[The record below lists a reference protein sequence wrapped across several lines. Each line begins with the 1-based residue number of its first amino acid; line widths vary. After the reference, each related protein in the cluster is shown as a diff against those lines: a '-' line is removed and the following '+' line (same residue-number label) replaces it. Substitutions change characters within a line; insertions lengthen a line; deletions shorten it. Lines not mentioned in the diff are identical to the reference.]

1 MKTWP
6 FAGRRQELEHLV
18 RLARDPTAQGVLV
31 AGPAGVGK
39 SRLAGKVLESFRPGR
54 VALLPVTATK
64 AASGI
69 PNGALAD
76 LIPRDHPPHLVN
88 TLRWAGEEL
97 LKQARGRTLV
107 LAVDD
112 AHLLD
117 SHSAEVVAS
126 LVRGRQA
133 RLVATLRTG
142 EPAPDSM
149 TALWRDGH
157 VRRLDVDPFSEADLV
172 AVLAAALGG
181 PPDDATARR
190 LGEVTE
196 GNALFLQEVVTAAR
210 ASGALHPIQGV
221 WKLTGD
227 PPLAPR
233 LADLIHERIGA
244 LSPALKAVLEYT
256 AFAEPVGARTL
267 SALCSEEAV
276 LEAEERGL
284 IKVTVDRRREIA
296 RLGHPLYGEVAREH
310 CPELRRRRRHADLVA
325 AVEPTGLRR
334 VEDLVRVTVWR
345 LTAGLGAA
353 PEPLLA
359 ACRLAWAAHDY
370 PTAIRLGEA
379 AVEASTDTAPA
390 TGVDAAS
397 MSAANTDAM
406 AGTGVDATGGRMEPA
421 GTGIDAAAAIQLATV
436 LDYAQQP
443 DRARAVLDAVPP
455 PRDEPGRARLVQA
468 VASNLAWGMDRLGD
482 ALDLLATTEKSLR
495 DPALRLQLAT
505 RRLSLTA
512 SAARPADALHLSDTL
527 LSPATSAPPSET
539 TWHPLPPGTPTTAPR
554 PTSGPIEPVPLK
566 AVVTGMPFQEET
578 PLDEAATLPEEAALP
593 EAALPEAALPET
605 AAFHEATALS
615 EGAARGEAVALAE
628 RPGGIAAP
636 ERGARLGPV
645 LRAQVLN
652 SRALAL
658 CYSGRTREATDLVR
672 EALEDAPAWRDGIPA
687 LVSPL
692 HSTWAMCG
700 YFAGDLPLMDAAIAS
715 MRAELAG
722 RRGWS
727 RGEGSLALSRGH
739 AATLRGELGAALL
752 ILHSPANHETAV
764 TVGGCMGAYAAVQAL
779 RGDAPAARA
788 TLDAAL
794 DRNRATWTA
803 FTRWVALTRVWIAAA
818 AGDPEHA
825 ADLALS
831 VAAEC
836 REAGLS
842 AFESVAL
849 HDAVRLGAPH
859 SALPRLEELT
869 AVVDGSRVRLAA
881 RQARALAAEDPG
893 GLLDV
898 AGGFDTLGLRLHAAE
913 AAAQAASLLR
923 RTRGEKAARAAA
935 TEAWSLAGACQGVDT
950 PALRGLAAPNLTSR
964 ELQVAKLTAA
974 GLSHR
979 EIAERLGIAIR
990 TAMNHRNQA
999 YWKLG
1004 VNTPAELAKALTRH

>member
-39 SRLAGKVLESFRPGR
+39 SRLAGKILEAFRPGR
-54 VALLPVTATK
+54 VTLLPITATK

-149 TALWRDGH
+149 TGLWRDGH
-157 VRRLDVDPFSEADLV
+157 VRRLDVDPFSDADLV

-190 LGEVTE
+190 LGEITE

-210 ASGALHPIQGV
+210 AAGSLHPIQGV

-244 LSPALKAVLEYT
+244 LSPAMKAVLEYT

-284 IKVTVDRRREIA
+284 IKVAVDRRREIA

-379 AVEASTDTAPA
+379 AVEAGMDASTDAGTASVPTTASTPA
-390 TGVDAAS
+390 TARGA
-397 MSAANTDAM
+397 TE
-406 AGTGVDATGGRMEPA
+406 TATGNA
-421 GTGIDAAAAIQLATV
+421 AAAAIQLATV

-443 DRARAVLDAVPP
+443 DRARAVLDAVAP

-512 SAARPADALHLSDTL
+512 SAARPADALHLSDAL
-527 LSPATSAPPSET
+527 LSSGPPPPPSGPALPPAAKTAHGHPLTGPPAFSPPQPGAPTSAARPAEE
-539 TWHPLPPGTPTTAPR
+539 PGT
-554 PTSGPIEPVPLK
+554 GDPVPLK
-566 AVVTGMPFQEET
+566 AVVTGT
-578 PLDEAATLPEEAALP
+578 SGLPLPEDAPLPQAATLPEEAALP
-593 EAALPEAALPET
+593 D
-605 AAFHEATALS
+605 ATALPDTTTLPVATAS
-615 EGAARGEAVALAE
+615 PGEEPGPPQARGV
-628 RPGGIAAP
+628 
-636 ERGARLGPV
+636 RLGPV

-658 CYSGRTREATDLVR
+658 CYSGRTREAADLVR
-672 EALEDAPAWRDGIPA
+672 EVMDEAQSWRDGIPA

-700 YFAGDLPLMDAAIAS
+700 YFAGDLPLMDQAIAS

-722 RRGWS
+722 QRGWS

-788 TLDAAL
+788 TLRAAL

-818 AGDPEHA
+818 AGELDHA
-825 ADLALS
+825 AELALS
-831 VAAEC
+831 AAAEC

-859 SALPRLEELT
+859 SALPRLEEL
-869 AVVDGSRVRLAA
+869 ASVMDGSRVRLAA
-881 RQARALAAEDPG
+881 RQARALSADDPG

-898 AGGFDTLGLRLHAAE
+898 AAGFDTLGMRLHAAE

-1004 VNTPAELAKALTRH
+1004 VNSPAELAKALTRH

>member
-39 SRLAGKVLESFRPGR
+39 SRLAGKILEAFRPGR
-54 VALLPVTATK
+54 VTLLPITATK

-126 LVRGRQA
+126 LVRARQA

-149 TALWRDGH
+149 TGLWRDGH
-157 VRRLDVDPFSEADLV
+157 VRRLDVDPFSDADLV

-190 LGEVTE
+190 LGEITE

-210 ASGALHPIQGV
+210 AAGSLHPIQGV

-284 IKVTVDRRREIA
+284 IKVAVDRRREIA
-296 RLGHPLYGEVAREH
+296 RLGHPLYGEVARDH

-325 AVEPTGLRR
+325 AVEPMGLRR

-379 AVEASTDTAPA
+379 AVEASIDGGTALGTTETTTGDT
-390 TGVDAAS
+390 
-397 MSAANTDAM
+397 
-406 AGTGVDATGGRMEPA
+406 
-421 GTGIDAAAAIQLATV
+421 AAAIQLATV

-495 DPALRLQLAT
+495 DPALRLQLTT

-527 LSPATSAPPSET
+527 LTSGATPPPHR
-539 TWHPLPPGTPTTAPR
+539 HPLTGPPALSPPFTVRPVEEDPGT
-554 PTSGPIEPVPLK
+554 SDPVPLK
-566 AVVTGMPFQEET
+566 AIVTGT
-578 PLDEAATLPEEAALP
+578 SGLPLLEDAPLPQAATLPEEAALP
-593 EAALPEAALPET
+593 DAAASPG
-605 AAFHEATALS
+605 EAT
-615 EGAARGEAVALAE
+615 GQARGV
-628 RPGGIAAP
+628 
-636 ERGARLGPV
+636 RLGPV

-658 CYSGRTREATDLVR
+658 CYSGRTREAAELVR
-672 EALEDAPAWRDGIPA
+672 EALDEAQSWRDGIPA

-700 YFAGDLPLMDAAIAS
+700 YFAGDLPLMDQAIAS

-722 RRGWS
+722 QRGWS

-788 TLDAAL
+788 TLRAAL

-818 AGDPEHA
+818 AGELEHA
-825 ADLALS
+825 AELALS
-831 VAAEC
+831 AAAEC

-859 SALPRLEELT
+859 SALPRLEEL
-869 AVVDGSRVRLAA
+869 ASVIDGSRVRLAA
-881 RQARALAAEDPG
+881 RQARALAADDPN

-898 AGGFDTLGLRLHAAE
+898 AAGFDTLGMRLHAAE

-923 RTRGEKAARAAA
+923 HTKGEKAARAAA

-1004 VNTPAELAKALTRH
+1004 VNSPAELAKALTRH

>member
-39 SRLAGKVLESFRPGR
+39 SRLAGKILEAFRPGR
-54 VALLPVTATK
+54 VTLLPITATK

-149 TALWRDGH
+149 TGLWRDGH
-157 VRRLDVDPFSEADLV
+157 VRRLDVEPFSDADLV

-190 LGEVTE
+190 LGEITE

-210 ASGALHPIQGV
+210 AAGSLHPIQGV

-284 IKVTVDRRREIA
+284 IKVAVDRRREIA
-296 RLGHPLYGEVAREH
+296 RLGHPLYGEVARDH

-379 AVEASTDTAPA
+379 AVEASID
-390 TGVDAAS
+390 
-397 MSAANTDAM
+397 
-406 AGTGVDATGGRMEPA
+406 AGTARGTTGATA
-421 GTGIDAAAAIQLATV
+421 GNTGNTGNTAAAIQLATV

-527 LSPATSAPPSET
+527 LTSGTPPPPHRHPLTGPPALVPPSTIRPVEE
-539 TWHPLPPGTPTTAPR
+539 HPDTGD
-554 PTSGPIEPVPLK
+554 PVPLK
-566 AVVTGMPFQEET
+566 AIVTGTSGMPVPEDA
-578 PLDEAATLPEEAALP
+578 PLPQAATLPEEAALP
-593 EAALPEAALPET
+593 DAV
-605 AAFHEATALS
+605 AFHGEVPGQT
-615 EGAARGEAVALAE
+615 RGVH
-628 RPGGIAAP
+628 
-636 ERGARLGPV
+636 LGPV

-658 CYSGRTREATDLVR
+658 CYSGHTREAAELVR
-672 EALEDAPAWRDGIPA
+672 EALDEAQSWRDGIPA

-700 YFAGDLPLMDAAIAS
+700 YFAGDLPLMDQAIAS

-722 RRGWS
+722 QRGWS

-788 TLDAAL
+788 TLRAAL

-818 AGDPEHA
+818 AGELEHA
-825 ADLALS
+825 AELALTA
-831 VAAEC
+831 AAEC

-859 SALPRLEELT
+859 SALPRLEEL
-869 AVVDGSRVRLAA
+869 ASVMDGSRVRLAA
-881 RQARALAAEDPG
+881 RQARALAADDPN

-898 AGGFDTLGLRLHAAE
+898 AAGFDTLGMRLHAAE

-923 RTRGEKAARAAA
+923 HTKGEKAARAAA

-1004 VNTPAELAKALTRH
+1004 VNSPAELAKALTRH

>member
-39 SRLAGKVLESFRPGR
+39 SRLAGKILEAFRPAR
-54 VALLPVTATK
+54 VTLLPITATK

-149 TALWRDGH
+149 TGLWRDGH
-157 VRRLDVDPFSEADLV
+157 VRRLDVDPFSDADLV

-190 LGEVTE
+190 LGEITE

-210 ASGALHPIQGV
+210 AAGSLHPIQGV

-284 IKVTVDRRREIA
+284 IKVAVDRRREIA

-345 LTAGLGAA
+345 LSAGLGAA

-379 AVEASTDTAPA
+379 AVEAGTDGSTASAPATVRGAPATDTDTDTDTATA
-390 TGVDAAS
+390 TV
-397 MSAANTDAM
+397 
-406 AGTGVDATGGRMEPA
+406 TGN
-421 GTGIDAAAAIQLATV
+421 AAAAIQLATV

-443 DRARAVLDAVPP
+443 DRARAVLDAVAP

-527 LSPATSAPPSET
+527 LSSGTPPRPSGPAPHRHPLTGPPASSPPRPGAPPSIVRPVEE
-539 TWHPLPPGTPTTAPR
+539 PGT
-554 PTSGPIEPVPLK
+554 SDPVPLK
-566 AVVTGMPFQEET
+566 AVVTGTSGLPPPEDA
-578 PLDEAATLPEEAALP
+578 PLPQAATLPEEAALP
-593 EAALPEAALPET
+593 DAMAPPAET
-605 AAFHEATALS
+605 TGPAR
-615 EGAARGEAVALAE
+615 ARGV
-628 RPGGIAAP
+628 
-636 ERGARLGPV
+636 RLGPV
-645 LRAQVLN
+645 SRAQVLN

-658 CYSGRTREATDLVR
+658 CYSGRTREAADLVR
-672 EALEDAPAWRDGIPA
+672 EALDEAQSWRDGIPA

-700 YFAGDLPLMDAAIAS
+700 YFAGDLPLMDQAIAS

-722 RRGWS
+722 QRGWS

-788 TLDAAL
+788 TLRAAL

-818 AGDPEHA
+818 AGEPEHA
-825 ADLALS
+825 AELALS
-831 VAAEC
+831 AAAEC

-869 AVVDGSRVRLAA
+869 SVMDGSRVRLAA
-881 RQARALAAEDPG
+881 RQARALAADDPG

-898 AGGFDTLGLRLHAAE
+898 AAGFDTLGLRLHAAE

-1004 VNTPAELAKALTRH
+1004 VNSPAELAKALTRH

>member
-39 SRLAGKVLESFRPGR
+39 SRLAGKILEAFRPGR
-54 VALLPVTATK
+54 VTLLPITATK

-149 TALWRDGH
+149 TGLWRDGH
-157 VRRLDVDPFSEADLV
+157 VRRLDVDPFSDADLV

-190 LGEVTE
+190 LGEITE

-210 ASGALHPIQGV
+210 AAGSLHPIQGV

-284 IKVTVDRRREIA
+284 IKVAVDRRREIA

-345 LTAGLGAA
+345 LTAGLGAD

-379 AVEASTDTAPA
+379 AVEAGTDGGTASAPA
-390 TGVDAAS
+390 T
-397 MSAANTDAM
+397 
-406 AGTGVDATGGRMEPA
+406 AGTPTTARGATETATGNA
-421 GTGIDAAAAIQLATV
+421 TAAIQLATV

-443 DRARAVLDAVPP
+443 DRARAVLDAVAP

-527 LSPATSAPPSET
+527 LSPGTPPDPAPPPASSPPLPGAPPSVARPVEE
-539 TWHPLPPGTPTTAPR
+539 PGT
-554 PTSGPIEPVPLK
+554 SDPVPLK
-566 AVVTGMPFQEET
+566 AVVTGT
-578 PLDEAATLPEEAALP
+578 SGLPLPEDAPLPQAATLPEEAALP
-593 EAALPEAALPET
+593 DEAALPNAVTLPDAAALTDPTTLPGDTT
-605 AAFHEATALS
+605 AP
-615 EGAARGEAVALAE
+615 ARS
-628 RPGGIAAP
+628 
-636 ERGARLGPV
+636 RGVRLGPV

-658 CYSGRTREATDLVR
+658 CYSGRTREAAELVR
-672 EALEDAPAWRDGIPA
+672 EALDEAPSWRDGIPA

-700 YFAGDLPLMDAAIAS
+700 YFAGDLPLMDQAIAS

-722 RRGWS
+722 QRGWS

-788 TLDAAL
+788 TLRAAL

-818 AGDPEHA
+818 AGELEHA
-825 ADLALS
+825 AELALAA
-831 VAAEC
+831 AAEC

-869 AVVDGSRVRLAA
+869 TVMDGSRVRLAA
-881 RQARALAAEDPG
+881 RQARALSADDPG

-898 AGGFDTLGLRLHAAE
+898 AAGFDTLGMRLHAAE

-1004 VNTPAELAKALTRH
+1004 VNSPAELAKALTRH

>member
-6 FAGRRQELEHLV
+6 FAGRRQELEHLA
-18 RLARDPTAQGVLV
+18 RLARDPTAQGVLI

-39 SRLAGKVLESFRPGR
+39 SRLAAKTLDAFRPAK
-54 VALLPVTATK
+54 VTLLPVTATK
-64 AASGI
+64 AAAAI

-97 LKQARGRTLV
+97 LKQARGRVLV

-117 SHSAEVVAS
+117 SHSAEVIAS
-126 LVRGRQA
+126 LVRGRLA

-142 EPAPDSM
+142 EPAPDSV
-149 TALWRDGH
+149 TGLWRDGH
-157 VRRLDVDPFSEADLV
+157 VRRLDVVPFTDADLV
-172 AVLAAALGG
+172 AVLTAALGG

-190 LGEVTE
+190 LGEITE
-196 GNALFLQEVVTAAR
+196 GNALFLHEVVTAAR

-244 LSPALKAVLEYT
+244 LSASLKAVLEYT

-284 IKVTVDRRREIA
+284 IKVSVERRREVA

-325 AVEPTGLRR
+325 ALEPTGLRR

-345 LTAGLGAA
+345 LAAGLGAA
-353 PEPLLA
+353 PEPLLT

-379 AVEASTDTAPA
+379 ALEA
-390 TGVDAAS
+390 GGDAG
-397 MSAANTDAM
+397 AA
-406 AGTGVDATGGRMEPA
+406 V
-421 GTGIDAAAAIQLATV
+421 QLATV

-455 PRDEPGRARLVQA
+455 PADEPGRARLAQA

-482 ALDLLATTEKSLR
+482 ALDLLATTEPALT
-495 DPALRLQLAT
+495 DPALRLHLAT
-505 RRLSLTA
+505 QRLSLSA
-512 SAARPADALHLSDTL
+512 SAARPADALRLSASL
-527 LSPATSAPPSET
+527 L
-539 TWHPLPPGTPTTAPR
+539 PGTAR
-554 PTSGPIEPVPLK
+554 PAVPGAWASRAAGPG
-566 AVVTGMPFQEET
+566 AVE
-578 PLDEAATLPEEAALP
+578 
-593 EAALPEAALPET
+593 
-605 AAFHEATALS
+605 
-615 EGAARGEAVALAE
+615 
-628 RPGGIAAP
+628 
-636 ERGARLGPV
+636 LGPV
-645 LRAQVLN
+645 LRAQVLS

-658 CYSGRTREATDLVR
+658 CYAGRAHEAADLVR
-672 EALEDAPAWRDGIPA
+672 EVLSAEAAWRDGIPA

-700 YFAGDLPLMDAAIAS
+700 YFAGELPVMDAAIAS

-722 RRGWS
+722 QRGWS

-779 RGDAPAARA
+779 RGDAPAARE
-788 TLDAAL
+788 TLRAAL
-794 DRNRATWTA
+794 ERNRATWTA

-818 AGDPEHA
+818 AGEHEHA
-825 ADLALS
+825 VDLAL
-831 VAAEC
+831 AAAADS
-836 REAGLS
+836 RAAGLA

-849 HDAVRLGAPH
+849 HDVVRLGAPH
-859 SALPRLEELT
+859 SALPRLEELA
-869 AVVDGSRVRLAA
+869 AVVDGPRVRLAA
-881 RQARALAAEDPG
+881 RHARALAAGDPG
-893 GLLDV
+893 GLLEV
-898 AGGFDTLGLRLHAAE
+898 ASGFDTLGLRLHAAE
-913 AAAQAASLLR
+913 SAAQAAALLR

-950 PALRGLAAPNLTSR
+950 PALRGLAAPNLTNR

-974 GLSHR
+974 GLTHR

-1004 VNTPAELAKALTRH
+1004 VNSPAELARALTRH